1 MKSTTKNRIL
11 RALSST
17 GFSARVIAAVA
28 LAGMITSACD
38 VHGISGPGTLV
49 SITVT
54 PNATLAPNGTAQMVA
69 EGRDTEG
76 RVIAISPT
84 WSVVAGGGTISSTGL
99 FTAGSALGLFA
110 NTVKAT
116 INSISGNA
124 SITVIA
130 GPLATIVVTP
140 SPVSM
145 GIGTTQQFIALG
157 KDAAGNIVQFSP
169 TWSVVAGG
177 GAVNGTGVF
186 TAGTVVGTYANTVQA
201 SDQGIKGTATVTV
214 TPGPLASITVTPNP
228 ITLNVNLTQQFTA
241 VGKDASGN
249 VVAITPFWSIN
260 PVIGGGAIG
269 TVSGLFIAGTTP
281 GTFNNTVIATS
292 GSISGTATVIVT
304 PGALAT
310 ITVTPNPVTLVIG
323 TTQQFTAVGKDVG
336 GNIIAI
342 TPTWSVIAGGGSID
356 ITTGFFTA
364 GTLTGTYTNS
374 VRASIGALA
383 GFATVIVTS
392 GPLASITVTP
402 NPVFMQSNN
411 TQQFIAVG
419 RDGSGNVFL
428 ITPTWSVVNG
438 GGNIDVNT
446 GIFTA
451 GAVAG
456 FFANTVKATSGAISG
471 TATVTV
477 TAIAPILVSI
487 TVTPNP
493 SIVEINGT
501 QQFGAVGR
509 DANGNVFPISP
520 IWSVVNP
527 VAGSINANTGLF
539 TAGVVAG
546 PYLKTIKA
554 TSGGI
559 SGTADV
565 TVTVL
570 PPVLDHITVTPNP
583 AIVQIGGTQQFA
595 ATGWDVNN
603 NSFAITPVWSV
614 VNPVA
619 GGINASTGLFT
630 AGVVAG
636 PYANTIKA
644 SVGLISGTATV
655 TVTVLPPVLDHIT
668 VTPNPASVPINGT
681 QQFGATGWDVNNNSF
696 AITPVWSVVNPV
708 AGGINA
714 GTGFF
719 TAGVVA
725 GSYANT
731 IKAAVGLISGTA
743 TVTVTPILAT
753 ITVNPN
759 PASVAINGTQQF
771 GAVGRDGSGNIFA
784 ISPVWSV
791 VNPAAGSIDAGT
803 GFFTAGAVA
812 GVYPGAVKAAS
823 GLIFGLADVT
833 VTGAFVY
840 VDLGKATKD
849 GILAATAVSC
859 ATNGT
864 INADVSIWPGNA
876 LGAPCVVSGLK
887 TLGVS
892 PADLE
897 QADMKTAFD
906 ILMGKPCPAAHII
919 ADIGG
924 TTKTAGVYCTSG
936 AVLGITGAVTLDGGG
951 DNNAVFVF
959 QSPASSMTTAGSVI
973 LQNGAHARNV
983 YWVIGTSATLG
994 TASAIQGNILAN
1006 ASISLIDNSTLVGR
1020 ALAHTGAVSLTVGNT
1035 INLPPLSP

>member
-619 GGINASTGLFT
+619 GGINA
-630 AGVVAG
+630 
-636 PYANTIKA
+636 
-644 SVGLISGTATV
+644 
-655 TVTVLPPVLDHIT
+655 
-668 VTPNPASVPINGT
+668 
-681 QQFGATGWDVNNNSF
+681 
-696 AITPVWSVVNPV
+696 
-708 AGGINA
+708 